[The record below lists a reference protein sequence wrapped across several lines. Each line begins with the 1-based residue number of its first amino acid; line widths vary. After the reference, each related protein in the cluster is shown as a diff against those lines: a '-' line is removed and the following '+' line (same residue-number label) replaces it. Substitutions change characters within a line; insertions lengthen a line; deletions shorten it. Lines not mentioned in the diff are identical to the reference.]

1 MLVRVGEYIATSG
14 IQSLIINFGSTYA
27 NWTVQ
32 FAYIHTMNQNL
43 AANLKN
49 KGDMICQWYNRDGAR
64 VTWLQVVT
72 TPTGNPYSI
81 AAMGAGRGSYPTI
94 DSSGEF
100 EFAIHSSVTSRCS
113 YEYAV
118 GISAF

>member
-1 MLVRVGEYIATSG
+1 
-14 IQSLIINFGSTYA
+14 
-27 NWTVQ
+27 
-32 FAYIHTMNQNL
+32 
-43 AANLKN
+43 
-49 KGDMICQWYNRDGAR
+49 
-64 VTWLQVVT
+64 
-72 TPTGNPYSI
+72 
-81 AAMGAGRGSYPTI
+81 MGAGRGSYPTI